1 MHYASWRDAYA
12 SPLPPEFWG
21 EATERRWISNWIARL
36 QSPQPGSTTWIALS
50 SPYAGTVLTS
60 REEEGI
66 LRPGR
71 ENKLGR
77 GFYYVPAT

>member
-1 MHYASWRDAYA
+1 MSLVGGD
-12 SPLPPEFWG
+12 PVLTPVKG
-21 EATERRWISNWIARL
+21 I
-36 QSPQPGSTTWIALS
+36 
-50 SPYAGTVLTS
+50 PYSGTVLTS
-60 REEEGI
+60 LEEEGI